1 MPPHPLTNFEIQK
14 YFQNETK
21 FNRVYPKNNLPK
33 IRMGRINLDV
43 FKPIGT
49 HWIHLYLN
57 VEYVTNFDRF
67 GVGVKHIP
75 KKIRKFI
82 GNKNVKISIYRIQT
96 YVSTMYE

>member
-1 MPPHPLTNFEIQK
+1 
-14 YFQNETK
+14 
-21 FNRVYPKNNLPK
+21 
-33 IRMGRINLDV
+33 MGRINLDV

-75 KKIRKFI
+75 KKLENSLEIKML
-82 GNKNVKISIYRIQT
+82 K
-96 YVSTMYE
+96 